1 MAMFRYKTPKDP
13 FYIELGWNGMS
24 YLKNPIIVNLV
35 EKNSDG
41 KFSSKKAIGKIKYE
55 KAKAKQGYVFK
66 VNNLGEVTIKW
77 QKKFIII
84 NEMQV
89 LVNGKKLKG
98 NEVINYK

>member
-1 MAMFRYKTPKDP
+1 MAMFRYKTPKAP

-55 KAKAKQGYVFK
+55 KEKAKQGYVFK

-77 QKKFIII
+77 QRKFLIITEI
-84 NEMQV
+84 QV
-89 LVNGKKLKG
+89 LVNGEKIKG